1 MIKAGN
7 WVNVIINVEDG
18 KVVHNRIAK
27 CHTHR
32 NGFVHYFNG
41 DRIVYAIEENVEKL
55 PIKFKG
61 LNPVFKSIGRVEFWC
76 QRRYL
81 KDIGEVYFDISLNN
95 GRVFVIF
102 GALGKSPISGSVST
116 IDQSKDW
123 LELQYATMIAKARGL
138 V

>member
-1 MIKAGN
+1 MIKVGDWAK
-7 WVNVIINVEDG
+7 WTDEVV
-18 KVVHNRIAK
+18 KV
-27 CHTHR
+27 THIYDEPNQIWYTILSN
-32 NGFVHYFNG
+32 NGITTVPQE
-41 DRIVYAIEENVEKL
+41 ALEKL

-102 GALGKSPISGSVST
+102 RALGKSPISGGVST
-116 IDQSKDW
+116 IDQAKDW
-123 LELQYATMIAKARGL
+123 LELQYATMLAKARRL

>member
-1 MIKAGN
+1 MDSKS
-7 WVNVIINVEDG
+7 
-18 KVVHNRIAK
+18 HP
-27 CHTHR
+27 R
-32 NGFVHYFNG
+32 NGFDFNG

-116 IDQSKDW
+116 IDQSKD
-123 LELQYATMIAKARGL
+123 QSCSTTSKARGHDQY
-138 V
+138 